1 MTTIVT
7 ALAIGAAAGLKPTA
21 EKAIKDAYSGI
32 KALIRRKYSR
42 VSVDMLENDPASED
56 RKKIVKE
63 DLKKTNADS
72 DLELLSLTKELLDAL
87 QRYAPETAG
96 AVGVDLEDI
105 KAGSVK
111 IEDII
116 ATGTGVKMTKADID
130 RDLEIKKVRAGDSG
144 DSPPKKIA
152 AADLKQPFAAIAF
165 QDVNAGRN
173 IIINISDI
181 QPQEFARL
189 AGELGVTKAALR
201 SFFRILEESEV
212 PAEEL
217 DGTLREIA
225 KRYKQLVERLQR
237 FRSDDPEVNALKRK
251 ASEVL
256 QAGYF
261 DQAEALLNQAS
272 ERDVEVAK
280 ELQEVAERRWLSA
293 ADSKAENGDLKY
305 TQLAYAEA
313 AVYYCQAAELV
324 PENVG
329 EVLAKHTN
337 LCGVALWEAGHYKEA
352 ERALNRALAI
362 RKKVLGPEHPDV
374 AQSLNN
380 LAVLYNCQGEYAEA
394 EPFCQRALE
403 ILEKVLGP
411 EHTDVATS
419 LNILA
424 ELYREQGRYVEAEPL
439 YQRAL
444 TIREKVLGPEHP
456 DVATVLGNL
465 ALLYYARGNYQESEL
480 LHRMALTIREKVL
493 GTEHPDVATNHSN
506 LGVLYQEQGRDAQA
520 EQLYLRA
527 LEIREKVLGPKHPD
541 VAISLN
547 CLAGLYHVQ
556 ARFREAEPLYLRALE
571 ILEKLL
577 GLEHPDVATSLN
589 NLGELHREQGRDAQ
603 AEQLHLRALEIRE
616 KVLGSEHP
624 DVLDSLNNLA
634 LLYHLQGKYR
644 EAEPLY
650 LRALETREKVF
661 GAEHPDVATSLN
673 NLAGFHH
680 SQREYTKAEP
690 LYHRALQILKKTLG
704 PEHPKTVSCRKNL
717 AQLYR
722 DQGR

>member
-1 MTTIVT
+1 MDPMTTIVT

-144 DSPPKKIA
+144 DSPQKKIA

-456 DVATVLGNL
+456 DVATSLNNL
-465 ALLYYARGNYQESEL
+465 AVFYDKHAKYQMAEPLYWRAFEISIRMLGSEHPKTVSGLSNLAQLYRAQGKYTESEL
-480 LHRMALTIREKVL
+480 LQR
-493 GTEHPDVATNHSN
+493 
-506 LGVLYQEQGRDAQA
+506 
-520 EQLYLRA
+520 
-527 LEIREKVLGPKHPD
+527 
-541 VAISLN
+541 
-547 CLAGLYHVQ
+547 
-556 ARFREAEPLYLRALE
+556 RALE
-571 ILEKLL
+571 ILEK
-577 GLEHPDVATSLN
+577 
-589 NLGELHREQGRDAQ
+589 
-603 AEQLHLRALEIRE
+603 
-616 KVLGSEHP
+616 VLGP
-624 DVLDSLNNLA
+624 
-634 LLYHLQGKYR
+634 
-644 EAEPLY
+644 
-650 LRALETREKVF
+650 
-661 GAEHPDVATSLN
+661 EHPDVATSLN
-673 NLAGFHH
+673 NLAELY
-680 SQREYTKAEP
+680 REQGRYVEAEP
-690 LYHRALQILKKTLG
+690 LYQRALTIREKVLG
-704 PEHPKTVSCRKNL
+704 PEHPDVATSLNNLAVFYDKHAKYQMAEPLYWRAFEISIRMLGSEHPKTVSGLSNL

-722 DQGR
+722 AQGKYTESELLQRRALEILEKVLGPEHPDVATSLNNLAELYRGSKAGM